1 MDSEPA
7 MLQTMLNCAAS
18 NLGRCRRQLV
28 GLRRERPCH
37 ECRTTRAPVMI
48 GIAQSRQERT
58 AGGAPEAK
66 APSAA
71 RAAKRPAPP
80 ARAAGRTGRASP
92 TNPTWRAVPGS
103 PAARHGTQLHLPG
116 RRSSQ
121 PSLPLRGQR
130 PGQPAGAPQPP
141 RAAPAALQNSRESF
155 LRIADCRPGCSLHHC
170 TDGAVCYAGA
180 AEPSDAP
187 PCRLAPYLV
196 YDLQANRI

>member
-7 MLQTMLNCAAS
+7 MLQIMLNCAAS

-37 ECRTTRAPVMI
+37 EHRTTWAPVMT
-48 GIAQSRQERT
+48 GTAQSLQERT
-58 AGGAPEAK
+58 AGGAPEVK
-66 APSAA
+66 APAA
-71 RAAKRPAPP
+71 APAAKRPALP

-92 TNPTWRAVPGS
+92 TKPTWRAVPGS
-103 PAARHGTQLHLPG
+103 PAALPG
-116 RRSSQ
+116 THLRLPERRPPQ

-130 PGQPAGAPQPP
+130 PGQPAGAPQHL
-141 RAAPAALQNSRESF
+141 RAAPAALRNSRESP

-196 YDLQANRI
+196 YGLQANRI